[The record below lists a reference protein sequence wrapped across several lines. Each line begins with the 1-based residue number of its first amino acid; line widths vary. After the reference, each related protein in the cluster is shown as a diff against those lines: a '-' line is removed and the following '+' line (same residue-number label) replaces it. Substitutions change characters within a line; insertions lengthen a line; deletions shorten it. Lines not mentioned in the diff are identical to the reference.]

1 MAIQCEPT
9 ESFAIDA
16 GRWSEE
22 VRKRS
27 SEKFVHFHWK
37 SVHKQDV
44 KWIVQCLWLHFSNA
58 SSIIGS
64 GSLRMICG
72 SSDANSHVIDD
83 RPFINEVFAQAP
95 QCQLR
100 EIVCVCVGCW
110 GAFCGAHAL
119 SLAQYWE
126 WAHRYWP
133 HIENTHDVKNF
144 WNWFRIHTE
153 WKVFYINHWCNTNEM
168 QTFERSPPD
177 QQ

>member
-100 EIVCVCVGCW
+100 EIVCVCWVLGRILWC
-110 GAFCGAHAL
+110 ACAL
-119 SLAQYWE
+119 TRSILG
-126 WAHRYWP
+126 
-133 HIENTHDVKNF
+133 
-144 WNWFRIHTE
+144 
-153 WKVFYINHWCNTNEM
+153 M
-168 QTFERSPPD
+168 SPPILAAHWKHSRREELLKLIPYSHRVKSVLH
-177 QQ
+177 QSLM